1 MTIKILKETEKE
13 IVGEFEEVKEEI
25 KKDLGLVPEKQN
37 KKYKITSIYPEGNR
51 ITLIDSDGNGAML
64 PVLGNE
70 HLKLN
75 DEIELPE

>member
-1 MTIKILKETEKE
+1 MINIIKETEKE
-13 IVGEFEEVKEEI
+13 IVGELEEVKKEV
-25 KKDLGLVPEKQN
+25 KKDLGFTPEKQN
-37 KKYKITSIYPEGNR
+37 KKYKVISIYPEGNR
-51 ITLIDSDGNGAML
+51 ITLIDSNGNGAML

>member
-1 MTIKILKETEKE
+1 MINIIKETEKE
-13 IVGEFEEVKEEI
+13 IVGEFKEVKEEV
-25 KKDLGLVPEKQN
+25 KKDLGFTPEKQN
-37 KKYKITSIYPEGNR
+37 KKYKVTSIYPEGNR
-51 ITLIDSDGNGAML
+51 ITLIDSNGNGAML

>member
-13 IVGEFEEVKEEI
+13 IVGEFEEVK
-25 KKDLGLVPEKQN
+25 KDLGFTPEKQN
-37 KKYKITSIYPEGNR
+37 KKYKVTSIYPEGNR
-51 ITLIDSDGNGAML
+51 ITLIDSNGNGAML

>member
-1 MTIKILKETEKE
+1 MINIIKETEKE
-13 IVGEFEEVKEEI
+13 IVGEFEEVK
-25 KKDLGLVPEKQN
+25 KDLGFTPEKQN
-37 KKYKITSIYPEGNR
+37 KKYKVTSIYPEGNR
-51 ITLIDSDGNGAML
+51 ITLIDSNGNGAML